1 MASGV
6 YALLGVIVGAYS
18 TGLFGYLTTRRAE
31 RRDVRTAA
39 RLVRE
44 DVVAIGPALETML
57 QLGWFAEVELSVAGW
72 EEHRATVAGEVTS
85 YVWDN
90 IADAVSS
97 VGRVEIMD
105 RTLIRT
111 TEGFLAPE
119 ALPPDTRQL
128 VEGTLTSLRLARQ
141 RRDDLD

>member
-1 MASGV
+1 MRMS
-6 YALLGVIVGAYS
+6 S
-18 TGLFGYLTTRRAE
+18 PSF
-31 RRDVRTAA
+31 
-39 RLVRE
+39 
-44 DVVAIGPALETML
+44 PALETML